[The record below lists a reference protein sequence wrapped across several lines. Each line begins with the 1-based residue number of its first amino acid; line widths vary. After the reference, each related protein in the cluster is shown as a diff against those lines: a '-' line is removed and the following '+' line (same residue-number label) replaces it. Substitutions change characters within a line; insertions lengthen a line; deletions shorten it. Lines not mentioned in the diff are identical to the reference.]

1 MCGVVFGKKCLPRA
15 ACARAARQRPSCPQ
29 KTQVEGQLKPELVD
43 EPGVRVAE
51 HLARRA
57 VEHDAAGAHDDDA
70 VGLERL
76 VHEVGHVD
84 ECGARARQSTH
95 HTHDGLAAAH
105 VQKRGRL
112 VEHEHLRL
120 HGQCTGDA
128 HALTLPTAHARRVG
142 ARVVGERHAGELA
155 VHAPTDLVAGKA
167 EVFGPEGHVVG
178 HDARHDLVVGVLEH
192 EAEGAAGAAVGRKV
206 GRAALAHALSHEL
219 DVPLVRGQK
228 PTDHRGERG
237 LAAAVGAQDAYALA
251 ARHLERDVVEG
262 AVVPVAQRNAREAH
276 DGASLEIKVF
286 IEAGAHARP
295 YPASAFETG
304 PCTSAVRAQ
313 LRASLRTLNG
323 TRMGRIIATT
333 ASTVTAV

>member
-1 MCGVVFGKKCLPRA
+1 MEKFKLRKPFFVVNPKSYLYGEEIYRLAKKTDELAEKYDFDVLFTAQLIDLPKIIA
-15 ACARAARQRPSCPQ
+15 DCPHLVPCAQFMES
-29 KTQVEGQLKPELVD
+29 LKPGRGMGHVLPE
-43 EPGVRVAE
+43 A
-51 HLARRA
+51 LA
-57 VEHDAAGAHDDDA
+57 AAGVKATFLNH
-70 VGLERL
+70 L
-76 VHEVGHVD
+76 
-84 ECGARARQSTH
+84 S
-95 HTHDGLAAAH
+95 AAH

-120 HGQCTGDA
+120 HGQCAGDA
-128 HALTLPTAHARRVG
+128 HALPLSAAHARRIG

-155 VHAPTDLVAGKA
+155 VHAPAGFVARKA
-167 EVFGPEGHVVG
+167 EVLGPEGYVVG

-192 EAEGAAGAAVGRKV
+192 EAEGAPSAAVGLKV
-206 GRAALAHALSHEL
+206 GRAALAHELSHEL
-219 DVPLVRGQK
+219 DIPLVRGQK
-228 PTDHRGERG
+228 PADHRGERG

-251 ARHLERDVVEG
+251 ARHLERDVVKG

-286 IEAGAHARP
+286 IEAGAHAQP

-323 TRMGRIIATT
+323 MRMGRIIATT